1 MNKLQLIAVCCIIF
15 ALTSMSKMYA
25 QQVSIND
32 SLVQFE
38 PKSIEATID
47 STGFLQGYI
56 TVHNLSETDTLRI
69 PQITPSC
76 YCGMST
82 IMNSFIPP
90 KQQGKLYLAVNTK
103 QFSKPLTTVEYKVYT
118 SFTSKPVKI
127 FFDCIQR

>member
-1 MNKLQLIAVCCIIF
+1 MQLILFCCFCITLFSVTTIF
-15 ALTSMSKMYA
+15 AQK
-25 QQVSIND
+25 VSTKD

-38 PKSIEATID
+38 PNRIEAFID

-90 KQQGKLYLAVNTK
+90 KQQGKIYLAVNTK
-103 QFSKPLTTVEYKVYT
+103 QFRNPLNSVEYKVYT
-118 SFTSKPVKI
+118 SFTSKPVKL
-127 FFDCIQR
+127 FFDCKLR